1 MFALFH
7 ARFLFLS
14 SKGDG
19 KIARNYPH
27 CLLHNLIFQMK
38 DKSFQDLVEKI
49 DLEQAGYLD
58 YHGFLDLVEEKKSL
72 VSIYL

>member
-1 MFALFH
+1 
-7 ARFLFLS
+7 
-14 SKGDG
+14 
-19 KIARNYPH
+19 
-27 CLLHNLIFQMK
+27 MK